1 MTRQDIYTMLNNIAP
16 TYYHH
21 APIGTSLPFIT
32 FLTDHDN
39 NFGAD
44 DKVYKQV
51 TGATITLYMGADDL
65 SLEDQVNSA
74 LDEHDI
80 YWVSST
86 DYDSL
91 QEVYT
96 TIYEMEVI

>member
-1 MTRQDIYTMLNNIAP
+1 MTRQDLYTLLNDIAP

-21 APIGTSLPFIT
+21 APIGMSLPFIT

-51 TGATITLYMGADDL
+51 MGATITLYMGADDL
-65 SLEDQVNSA
+65 SLEDQVNEA
-74 LDEHDI
+74 LDEQDI

>member
-1 MTRQDIYTMLNNIAP
+1 MT
-16 TYYHH
+16 
-21 APIGTSLPFIT
+21 G
-32 FLTDHDN
+32 
-39 NFGAD
+39 
-44 DKVYKQV
+44 V
-51 TGATITLYMGADDL
+51 TITLYMGADDFTI
-65 SLEDQVNSA
+65 ENQVNNA
-74 LDEHDI
+74 LDENDI

>member
-1 MTRQDIYTMLNNIAP
+1 MTKQDLYTLLNGIAP

-44 DKVYKQV
+44 DKVYREV
-51 TGATITLYMGADDL
+51 TGAMVVLYL
-65 SLEDQVNSA
+65 SANDFAYETALNTA
-74 LDEHDI
+74 LDNANI

-86 DYDSL
+86 DYDDS
-91 QEVYT
+91 QDVYT
-96 TIYEMEVI
+96 IVYEMEVI

>member
-1 MTRQDIYTMLNNIAP
+1 MTRQDLYTLLNDIAP

-32 FLTDHDN
+32 LLTDHDN

-51 TGATITLYMGADDL
+51 TGATITLHMGADDFTI
-65 SLEDQVNSA
+65 EDQVNEA
-74 LDEHDI
+74 LDEQDI

-86 DYDSL
+86 DYDSS
-91 QEVYT
+91 QKVYT